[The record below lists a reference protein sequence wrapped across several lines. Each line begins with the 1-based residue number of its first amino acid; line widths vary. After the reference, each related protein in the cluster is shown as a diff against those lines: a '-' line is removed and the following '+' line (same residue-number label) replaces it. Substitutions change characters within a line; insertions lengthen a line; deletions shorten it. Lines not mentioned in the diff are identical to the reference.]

1 MISVGNSVLY
11 TRGRVH
17 FEGYLRTGPTV
28 GVFLDLPS
36 GCPSYMTFVFKYM
49 GLTAIRYI
57 YISSSKKFHKNLLMT
72 KSNDRMSD
80 LVNGHASRPY
90 NKAGM
95 PYF

>member
-1 MISVGNSVLY
+1 
-11 TRGRVH
+11 
-17 FEGYLRTGPTV
+17 
-28 GVFLDLPS
+28 
-36 GCPSYMTFVFKYM
+36 
-49 GLTAIRYI
+49 
-57 YISSSKKFHKNLLMT
+57 MT